1 MGKDYKDRIVVDTK
15 IHFGKPCIAGTRIT
29 VENVLELI
37 RNNISFDKI
46 IDNYYPYL
54 SSNDIRAC
62 AGIELDMVRLKET
75 HIGTV

>member
-37 RNNISFDKI
+37 QNNISFHEI
-46 IDNYYPYL
+46 ITNYYPDL
-54 SSNDIRAC
+54 SIDDVCVIIVIIMNYDTI
-62 AGIELDMVRLKET
+62 I
-75 HIGTV
+75 IY

>member
-37 RNNISFDKI
+37 QNNISFDDI
-46 IDNYYPYL
+46 IRDYYEHITKD
-54 SSNDIRAC
+54 DILAC
-62 AGIELDMVRLKET
+62 IRYAKSLIEAEGICLE
-75 HIGTV
+75 